1 MQHVTSKTT
10 YYWVIF
16 WLFVLLV
23 LTVLAAE
30 FEAGS
35 WNLPIALSIAL
46 AKTLLIVTF
55 FMHLRFNSPL
65 VRLFAGAGFVWLLI
79 LLAFIAA
86 DVTTRGWHG

>member
-1 MQHVTSKTT
+1 MSHIVAKST
-10 YYWVIF
+10 YYWVIG

-35 WNLPIALSIAL
+35 WNLPIALTIAL
-46 AKTLLIVTF
+46 VKTVLIVTF
-55 FMHLRFNSPL
+55 FMHLRFSAPL
-65 VRLFAGAGFVWLLI
+65 VWLFATTGFFWLLI
-79 LLAFIAA
+79 LLSFIAA

>member
-1 MQHVTSKTT
+1 MQHVISKTT
-10 YYWVIF
+10 YYWVTL
-16 WLFVLLV
+16 WLFVLLA
-23 LTVLAAE
+23 LTVIAAE

-55 FMHLRFNSPL
+55 FMHLRFGSPL
-65 VRLFAGAGFVWLLI
+65 VRLFAGASLVWLLI

-86 DVTTRGWHG
+86 DVTTRGWYG